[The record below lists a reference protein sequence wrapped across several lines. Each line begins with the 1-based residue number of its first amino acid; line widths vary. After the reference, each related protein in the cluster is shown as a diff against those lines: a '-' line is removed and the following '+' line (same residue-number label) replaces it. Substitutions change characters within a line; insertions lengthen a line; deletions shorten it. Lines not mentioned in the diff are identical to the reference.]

1 MGARQLL
8 GLDAHPAMCLSTAC
22 SMLLP
27 WLVACWFA
35 AALLHLHPANP
46 TPQALLAH
54 GLSPSV
60 TLKGHDG
67 RRRTL
72 IKTWY
77 NANWC
82 AGADLL
88 ALAFQVLVLSM
99 QGTASMRGRAPNTF
113 IMHGAWC
120 TMLAALL
127 LCLPGFLLPLVA
139 CHRPFA
145 VPCGRR
151 ALATRSRRAGW

>member
-1 MGARQLL
+1 ML
-8 GLDAHPAMCLSTAC
+8 GLDAHPAMCLPTTC

-27 WLVACWFA
+27 WLVACSFA
-35 AALLHLHPANP
+35 AALSHTVLLH
-46 TPQALLAH
+46 PQALLAH

-99 QGTASMRGRAPNTF
+99 QGTASMRGRAPNIFT
-113 IMHGAWC
+113 MHDAWC

-127 LCLPGFLLPLVA
+127 LCLPGFLHPLVA
-139 CHRPFA
+139 CHRPSA